1 MTSTLLLIVR
11 GPLAYFVVFWFV
23 VFLALCTNILACNLH
38 VFFPFFKCVEGEG
51 GEGGA
56 TEVAEGVA
64 AAEGGEG
71 AAVVGEG
78 GEVQA
83 DAPPAWSALI
93 YP

>member
-1 MTSTLLLIVR
+1 MPLIRVTVYGLRSTVLR
-11 GPLAYFVVFWFV
+11 SMRC
-23 VFLALCTNILACNLH
+23 CTDILACNLH
-38 VFFPFFKCVEGEG
+38 VFFFLKCVEGEG

-71 AAVVGEG
+71 AAVVAEG

-83 DAPPAWSALI
+83 DAPPA
-93 YP
+93 